1 MSIRERISDVW
12 LISMTLLAMLAY
24 TVFFVA
30 QMWLNLL
37 FAVYLALVILTSA
50 ALIIYMWGPEKLK
63 SRPMKLL
70 YRLLYACACTAHSRQ
85 GLLAAGIG

>member
-1 MSIRERISDVW
+1 MSIRERISGVW

-50 ALIIYMWGPEKLK
+50 ALIIA
-63 SRPMKLL
+63 SRHLVFAVLRISFMILTLL
-70 YRLLYACACTAHSRQ
+70 FS
-85 GLLAAGIG
+85 